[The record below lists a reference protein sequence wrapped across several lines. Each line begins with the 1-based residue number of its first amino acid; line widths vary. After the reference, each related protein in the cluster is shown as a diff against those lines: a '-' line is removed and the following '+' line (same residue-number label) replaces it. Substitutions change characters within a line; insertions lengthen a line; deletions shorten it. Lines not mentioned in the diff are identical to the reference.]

1 MRKPKHA
8 DITHI
13 LKAAVS
19 DTHSPEL
26 PASRATPTTPTTP
39 VRRAPFVPRV
49 ESALWTAFLILLALF
64 LLVFVVRL

>member
-8 DITHI
+8 DITHV

-26 PASRATPTTPTTP
+26 PATRATP

-49 ESALWTAFLILLALF
+49 ESALWTAFFILLVLF

>member
-26 PASRATPTTPTTP
+26 PATRATPTTP

-49 ESALWTAFLILLALF
+49 ESALWTAFFILLVLF